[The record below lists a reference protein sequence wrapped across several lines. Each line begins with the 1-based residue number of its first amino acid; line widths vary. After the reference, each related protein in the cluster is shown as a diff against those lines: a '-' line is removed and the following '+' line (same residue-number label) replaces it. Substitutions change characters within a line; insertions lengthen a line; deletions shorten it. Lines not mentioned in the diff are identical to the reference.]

1 MAKRGGTYV
10 KRGAWAAP
18 ASSWAFSPFFH
29 ILLLGLTGDQIR
41 PGGGGTASHKAGAP
55 GGAANRGGFSLFAGG
70 KGAEAGFPGAT
81 AKGSVSPSLFSFSSP
96 PPPPPNPVVHLACP
110 RSQYPSAAGDVL
122 PAGERVPGAVPGR
135 GLARRCRG
143 LRPARLPAPN

>member
-41 PGGGGTASHKAGAP
+41 PGGGGTDRHKAGPP

-81 AKGSVSPSLFSFSSP
+81 AKGSLSPSLFLFPLP
-96 PPPPPNPVVHLACP
+96 PSNPVVHLACP

-122 PAGERVPGAVPGR
+122 PAGKRAPGAVAGR

-143 LRPARLPAPN
+143 LRLARLPAPN

>member
-41 PGGGGTASHKAGAP
+41 PGGGGTDRHKAGPP

-81 AKGSVSPSLFSFSSP
+81 AKGSLSPSLFLFPLPPLQPGRAPGLSP
-96 PPPPPNPVVHLACP
+96 VAVSLSGRGCAPGG
-110 RSQYPSAAGDVL
+110 QAG
-122 PAGERVPGAVPGR
+122 AGCRGGARAGAAVPR
-135 GLARRCRG
+135 A
-143 LRPARLPAPN
+143 APCASPGP